1 MADTHGS
8 DAAPCLPAGDLTV
21 ELEVAGL
28 CLRLRGFPVAEE
40 PFLPEHYPG
49 FYRVGESAE
58 AQLVVDCQLDDSGL
72 LFPLPPKGDPPL
84 VVVEE
89 PEPSR
94 IETRGNWHEGSFDLE
109 RGTGRVRF
117 TSSAPL
123 SFRMSLE
130 NFLRVAFANLLLRS
144 DACLVHAAALVEADG
159 RVDVYFGLSGSGKSR
174 IVELCPE
181 RPALSDDLVV
191 LRLDEAGALVAERVP
206 FYGLFASTLR
216 AEGRY
221 AVRHLLRVEPGSRHR
236 LASLSTALAAARLR
250 ACMPFLRADDP
261 RPLELA
267 TRLVRAHPA
276 ETLDFA
282 DDPGFREL
290 LG

>member
-1 MADTHGS
+1 MADRHRS
-8 DAAPCLPAGDLTV
+8 DAAPCLPAGNLTI

-28 CLRLRGFPVAEE
+28 SLCLRGFPVAEE
-40 PFLPEHYPG
+40 PFLPRHYPG
-49 FYRVGESAE
+49 FYRLGESGR
-58 AQLVVDCQLDDSGL
+58 AQLVVDCELDDSGL
-72 LFPLPPKGDPPL
+72 VLPLPPKDEPPL
-84 VVVEE
+84 VTVEE

-117 TSSAPL
+117 TSNAPL
-123 SFRMSLE
+123 AFRMSLE

-144 DACLVHAAALVEADG
+144 DACLVHAAALVEDDG

-181 RPALSDDLVV
+181 RPALSDDLIV
-191 LRLDEAGALVAERVP
+191 LRLDPAGALVSERVP
-206 FYGLFASTLR
+206 FYGLFESTLR
-216 AEGRY
+216 AEGRH
-221 AVRHLLRVEPGSRHR
+221 AVRHLLRVERGDRHR
-236 LASLSTALAAARLR
+236 LAPLPTPLAAARLR
-250 ACMPFLRADDP
+250 ACMPFLRADDL

-276 ETLDFA
+276 EALDFA
-282 DDPGFREL
+282 DDAGFREL
-290 LG
+290 LS